1 ASRVFEASVD
11 PSALGETGDTTQ
23 SAGFSSLD
31 IRSFRPLM
39 RPTRSQLELQFV
51 NFCLPQSLVQIAQS
65 REVSLLQKGN
75 TRQGRLRPED
85 AEIPK
90 TEIKK
95 RVVAAPAASVSL
107 PSSTSLNRWAQ

>member
-1 ASRVFEASVD
+1 
-11 PSALGETGDTTQ
+11 LGETGDATQ

-31 IRSFRPLM
+31 VRSLRSLR
-39 RPTRSQLELQFV
+39 RPTNSFPQLELQFA

-65 REVSLLQKGN
+65 REVPLLQKGN
-75 TRQGRLRPED
+75 TRQGGLRPED

-90 TEIKK
+90 TEISK
-95 RVVAAPAASVSL
+95 RVVVAPTALVSL